1 MKLYIVTMKSFS
13 ELGDTI
19 IKIFSDKN
27 SLDTWLYHADLME
40 KELYGSNVEPNM
52 PISKKYRI
60 KEATLDNL
68 DFIQLY
74 ADAKSLGSEIK
85 PSQPQ

>member
-1 MKLYIVTMKSFS
+1 MKLYIVTLKSYT
-13 ELGDTI
+13 EVGDTI

-27 SLDTWLYHADLME
+27 SLNTWLSYADLME
-40 KELYGSNVEPNM
+40 KELFGNNVDPM
-52 PISKKYRI
+52 VPMSKKYRI
-60 KEATLDNL
+60 KESTLDNL

-74 ADAKSLGSEIK
+74 ADAKGLGSDVK